1 MNLQPLPS
9 AVYGALKSSILIL
22 GAAVLLLA
30 AVLPAGAA
38 DQPAAPP
45 GGHPPGPPPEAVAAC
60 KGKAEG
66 AQASFTNRGGHAI
79 SGTCQRIGNELAAM
93 PASGPGAARP
103 ASAPSR

>member
-1 MNLQPLPS
+1 MNLQPLLS

-30 AVLPAGAA
+30 VPASAA

-45 GGHPPGPPPEAVAAC
+45 GGHPPGPPPEAVTAC

-93 PASGPGAARP
+93 PALGPGAAQRP
-103 ASAPSR
+103 SPSR

>member
-9 AVYGALKSSILIL
+9 AVYGVLKSSILIL
-22 GAAVLLLA
+22 GAVVLSLAVLLA
-30 AVLPAGAA
+30 SAA

-66 AQASFTNRGGHAI
+66 AQASFTNRGGHTL